1 MENIIKELSKKEEL
15 IPDEH
20 DGSYELVKETVRAL
34 STIDEENLRIE
45 DLNLLYFSTVGTFS
59 RTFPNKITC
68 INRSNLSDQ
77 EKERLK
83 KLLKEIREKANNGA
97 YDNHGQS
104 DTIGM
109 FGTGIG
115 TLRVNKEGIKR
126 FIKLCTEIVDMDDEN
141 AILDLAEEE
150 LKYDIKGLGI
160 ASVSQTLHCIK
171 PYVFPILNEG
181 GNSGIPVFKKMGVNL
196 VKPKDIT
203 HYIENTRIIKKFR
216 DENFKFKNYRI
227 IDMFFWDY
235 VPIDNCNYWL
245 LNVYFKNGTK
255 VWDYCKD
262 NNCFAMQYEYGIQDN
277 ASVTRNL
284 EIAKQVKVGDYCIA
298 YTGQKSIVGI
308 GKVTREFYEEN
319 EKEQFI
325 FHDEPW
331 AQRIGVNWELVCHT
345 PVGITNFVKTFDIEN
360 QVDLS
365 SYAINKTTKKG
376 YEYAENILNT
386 EIDREKDGG
395 RIISKV
401 VYGNEPYSKDKFLE
415 EVFVND
421 EKYNEIIYSLK
432 AKKNII
438 LQGPP
443 GVGKTFVAKRIAYAK
458 MGSKDNDKIEM
469 VQFHQ
474 SYSYED
480 FIQGFRPTQDGTF
493 ELKNGIFYNFCMKAK
508 DNPSNDYFFII
519 DEINRGNLSKIFGEL
534 MMLIESDKRGE
545 EFEIALTYSENE
557 KFYIPENIYIIGTMN
572 TADRSLAMVDYALR
586 RRFRFINIEPAFNS
600 EKFISHLKKNNIDEH
615 IIEKVINRMN
625 RLNSK
630 IKDDTRDL
638 GKGYEIGHSYFCTK
652 PLVEENSDDWYKR
665 IVYLEIKPLLY
676 EYWFDNEETAKIEV
690 ESLL

>member
-1 MENIIKELSKKEEL
+1 M
-15 IPDEH
+15 
-20 DGSYELVKETVRAL
+20 
-34 STIDEENLRIE
+34 
-45 DLNLLYFSTVGTFS
+45 
-59 RTFPNKITC
+59 
-68 INRSNLSDQ
+68 
-77 EKERLK
+77 
-83 KLLKEIREKANNGA
+83 
-97 YDNHGQS
+97 
-104 DTIGM
+104 
-109 FGTGIG
+109 
-115 TLRVNKEGIKR
+115 
-126 FIKLCTEIVDMDDEN
+126 
-141 AILDLAEEE
+141 
-150 LKYDIKGLGI
+150 
-160 ASVSQTLHCIK
+160 
-171 PYVFPILNEG
+171 
-181 GNSGIPVFKKMGVNL
+181 
-196 VKPKDIT
+196 
-203 HYIENTRIIKKFR
+203 
-216 DENFKFKNYRI
+216 
-227 IDMFFWDY
+227 
-235 VPIDNCNYWL
+235 
-245 LNVYFKNGTK
+245 
-255 VWDYCKD
+255 
-262 NNCFAMQYEYGIQDN
+262 
-277 ASVTRNL
+277 
-284 EIAKQVKVGDYCIA
+284 
-298 YTGQKSIVGI
+298 
-308 GKVTREFYEEN
+308 
-319 EKEQFI
+319 
-325 FHDEPW
+325 
-331 AQRIGVNWELVCHT
+331 
-345 PVGITNFVKTFDIEN
+345 
-360 QVDLS
+360 DLS

-386 EIDREKDGG
+386 EIDREKDDG
-395 RIISKV
+395 RVISKV
-401 VYGNEPYSKDKFLE
+401 VHGNEPYSKDKFLE

-432 AKKNII
+432 TKKNII
-438 LQGPP
+438 FQGPP
-443 GVGKTFVAKRIAYAK
+443 GVGKTFVAKRIAYAM

-480 FIQGFRPTQDGTF
+480 FIQGFRPTEDGTF

-557 KFYIPENIYIIGTMN
+557 KFYVPENIYIIGTMN

-586 RRFRFINIEPAFNS
+586 RRFRFINVEPAFNS

-652 PLVEENSDDWYKR
+652 PLLEENSEDWYKR